1 MVNLA
6 QRFTVKAQI
15 ICEVTSATENTF
27 SYCSA
32 AEYLETLKNK
42 FPNSRGLSYLL
53 MDACYDEDDDDEKD
67 SFNGAMSKM
76 WNLVDKAGGLPT
88 RKVQQVETESKKL
101 KNDIEKKD
109 KMLKAIDEKRYL
121 LLLLTCITSQNG
133 ILKQRN

>member
-1 MVNLA
+1 
-6 QRFTVKAQI
+6 
-15 ICEVTSATENTF
+15 
-27 SYCSA
+27 
-32 AEYLETLKNK
+32 
-42 FPNSRGLSYLL
+42 

>member
-1 MVNLA
+1 
-6 QRFTVKAQI
+6 
-15 ICEVTSATENTF
+15 
-27 SYCSA
+27 
-32 AEYLETLKNK
+32 
-42 FPNSRGLSYLL
+42 

-109 KMLKAIDEKRYL
+109 KMLTAIDEKRYL

-133 ILKQRN
+133 ILQQRN

>member
-1 MVNLA
+1 
-6 QRFTVKAQI
+6 
-15 ICEVTSATENTF
+15 
-27 SYCSA
+27 
-32 AEYLETLKNK
+32 
-42 FPNSRGLSYLL
+42 

-121 LLLLTCITSQNG
+121 LLSLTCITSQNG
-133 ILKQRN
+133 ILQQRN

>member
-1 MVNLA
+1 
-6 QRFTVKAQI
+6 
-15 ICEVTSATENTF
+15 
-27 SYCSA
+27 
-32 AEYLETLKNK
+32 
-42 FPNSRGLSYLL
+42 

-133 ILKQRN
+133 ILQQRN

>member
-1 MVNLA
+1 
-6 QRFTVKAQI
+6 
-15 ICEVTSATENTF
+15 
-27 SYCSA
+27 
-32 AEYLETLKNK
+32 
-42 FPNSRGLSYLL
+42 

-133 ILKQRN
+133 ILQERN

>member
-1 MVNLA
+1 
-6 QRFTVKAQI
+6 
-15 ICEVTSATENTF
+15 
-27 SYCSA
+27 
-32 AEYLETLKNK
+32 
-42 FPNSRGLSYLL
+42 

-133 ILKQRN
+133 ILQQRNCC